1 MLSGTLRELSAE
13 FAGGVLKS
21 MGMSRCS
28 REAGWGRGPACRK
41 GSDLRRSGLTEPS
54 TRSVC
59 ADGSKIH

>member
-13 FAGGVLKS
+13 FAGGVEVQ
-21 MGMSRCS
+21 GMSRCS

-41 GSDLRRSGLTEPS
+41 SSDLRRSGLTEPS